1 MITSPLSVTIS
12 INAGADAIHNWA
24 SFGDYTVMAKP
35 SLVASKSAYNQVC
48 ANADAAI
55 SAFPVDACAEISAV
69 NTAKTVS
76 EETIV
81 AYDNATAAVTAAVET
96 LTAAKATYQALVNAK
111 VANSKKYNYM
121 DYPEV
126 EGAIKELSEKFKDE
140 GRVLIR
146 PSGTEPLVRV
156 MIEGKNQEQ
165 IDKEARMLA
174 ALIEKVMA

>member
-1 MITSPLSVTIS
+1 
-12 INAGADAIHNWA
+12 
-24 SFGDYTVMAKP
+24 
-35 SLVASKSAYNQVC
+35 
-48 ANADAAI
+48 
-55 SAFPVDACAEISAV
+55 
-69 NTAKTVS
+69 
-76 EETIV
+76 
-81 AYDNATAAVTAAVET
+81 
-96 LTAAKATYQALVNAK
+96 
-111 VANSKKYNYM
+111 M

-165 IDKEARMLA
+165 IEKEAGVLA